1 MGRTFIWFDN
11 RFIVCSNLRKEIAQ
25 PKKYV
30 WEREDYNEDDDEF
43 LKHFDDNGNFI
54 EHKEPDPET
63 SEEEEPPTIKYTLK
77 KAKEK
82 WSTIFDL
89 WIFTN
94 NQQPTTNNN

>member
-1 MGRTFIWFDN
+1 MYALPIEKGISWEGHLSGLITGLLFALIF
-11 RFIVCSNLRKEIAQ
+11 RKEIAQ

-82 WSTIFDL
+82 
-89 WIFTN
+89 
-94 NQQPTTNNN
+94 